1 MLAWRDL
8 DLAGRVVRARGI
20 GLQTAGW
27 LRGPLASFMWPPMLA
42 FEARLGPWFLTRGV
56 ACSPV
61 LAE

>member
-1 MLAWRDL
+1 
-8 DLAGRVVRARGI
+8 
-20 GLQTAGW
+20 LQTAGW

-42 FEARLGPWFLTRGV
+42 FEARLGPWFLTTGV

>member
-1 MLAWRDL
+1 
-8 DLAGRVVRARGI
+8 
-20 GLQTAGW
+20 
-27 LRGPLASFMWPPMLA
+27 MLA